1 MPERFH
7 FYNEFC
13 NYFAAMP
20 GLLNRATSIIIEDAE
35 STLPLPVLTDAY
47 ILRANLKHWYDQ
59 FITSFNGHIPPFVEV
74 QSITSGN
81 MFPLVYFYDNTL
93 TACLLCTYYAYLI
106 VLNTHI
112 DLLLSDEQH
121 CIENTILARKI
132 CMSVEYCLEAGI
144 CGAQSLTF
152 ALPYALSACEE
163 ELRDWIK
170 ASINKIGG
178 FMEIA
183 KCLDVSGQ
191 KNRSDL

>member
-1 MPERFH
+1 MPERFY

-20 GLLNRATSIIIEDAE
+20 GLLNRATSIIHEDAK
-35 STLPLPVLTDAY
+35 SILPLVLTDAY
-47 ILRANLKHWYDQ
+47 NLRANLKHWYGQ
-59 FITSFNGHIPPFVEV
+59 FVASCNGHTPLFVEV

-106 VLNTHI
+106 VINTQI
-112 DLLLSDEQH
+112 DLLLSSEQY

-144 CGAQSLTF
+144 CGAQSLTL
-152 ALPYALSACEE
+152 ALSFALSACEE

-170 ASINKIGG
+170 ASINKFGG

-191 KNRSDL
+191 KNRPNL